1 MPLIRRVHYAA
12 LSVAILLFLFSAGA
26 LLRPAHAEDTSILTI
41 ELLDGTRKSLSLSDM
56 DRFPQVEIRTATPWH
71 QGLQIFS
78 GPSLH
83 AVLAA
88 FDLTGATILAK
99 AINNYESLLETAQ
112 TTPDYPI
119 LATRQNGTPMT
130 VRDKGPVFIIFPY
143 DRLGHEDK
151 ALLRQ
156 SVWQL
161 TVLTQIQDL

>member
-12 LSVAILLFLFSAGA
+12 LSVALLLFLFSAGA
-26 LLRPAHAEDTSILTI
+26 WLRPAHAADAPILTI
-41 ELLDGTRKSLSLSDM
+41 ELLDGTRKSLSLPDM

-71 QGLQIFS
+71 TGVQIFS

-88 FDLTGATILAK
+88 FDLAGATVLAR
-99 AINNYESLLETAQ
+99 AINNYESLLETARI
-112 TTPDYPI
+112 TPDYPI
-119 LATRQNGTPMT
+119 LATRQNGMAMT

-161 TVLTQIQDL
+161 SILTQIQNL